1 MTIIYLKNNDKITKV
16 IIVSLMKETS
26 SYIMVLWLKLRFSL
40 SGNLKQE
47 ILNSVIESISV
58 VILQYK

>member
-40 SGNLKQE
+40 SGSLKQE

>member
-26 SYIMVLWLKLRFSL
+26 SYIMIFWLKLRFSL